1 MIRKPAS
8 IFITGLC
15 LALSLQAHGAPARGP
30 SWASLRKE
38 SSRLFLNRDVAGA
51 IAAENRAMAIAEKSS
66 PYDPRIIKSLQALAS
81 MYQLQGKHAEAIPL
95 YQKAIAI
102 HQHGPAY
109 PAISTVYKQLGT
121 AYKATGN
128 EHEAQKYTLLSMA
141 SR

>member
-15 LALSLQAHGAPARGP
+15 LALSLQAHGAPTRGP
-30 SWASLRKE
+30 SWESLRKE

-51 IAAENRAMAIAEKSS
+51 MAAEYRAMAIAEKSS
-66 PYDPRIIKSLQALAS
+66 PYDPRIIKSLQALGS

-95 YQKAIAI
+95 YQKAVAI

-109 PAISTVYKQLGT
+109 PAISTVYKQLGA

-141 SR
+141 LR